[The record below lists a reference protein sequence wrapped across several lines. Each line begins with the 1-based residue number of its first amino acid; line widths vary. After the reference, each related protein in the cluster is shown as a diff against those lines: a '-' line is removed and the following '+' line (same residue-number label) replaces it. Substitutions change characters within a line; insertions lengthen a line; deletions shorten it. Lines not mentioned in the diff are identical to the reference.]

1 MRHSW
6 TRNSTKRLG
15 VLASCAT
22 LTLGIAACSGSSSS
36 SSGPTSS
43 SGLEETHLT
52 VGVLPIADDAPLYIA
67 IKKGYFAQ
75 EGLTVSPVTLQ
86 ASTDALPDMLRGS
99 VDIMAGANYVSFF
112 QAQAKGVVSLKILAD
127 ATHCQASSFEVMALP
142 GSGITSAKSL
152 DGKTIGVNLTDN
164 VQTLTLN
171 DVLKA
176 DGVNPSSVHY
186 TVVPFPDNVAAL
198 KAHRIDAFSGI
209 EPYITAAEKQL
220 GASSVLSQCTGPTA
234 DFPMS
239 GYFST
244 ASWAQ
249 KDPNTAKAFQKAL
262 DKAQAYADGDS
273 QAVRQ
278 ILPTYTTI
286 TPKDAD
292 ILTLNTY
299 PASVDVTALQQVAA
313 LMQQQGLLTKPL
325 NVSSMVLP

>member
-6 TRNSTKRLG
+6 TRHSTKRLG
-15 VLASCAT
+15 VFTFCVTLA
-22 LTLGIAACSGSSSS
+22 LGLAACGGSGSSSGGS
-36 SSGPTSS
+36 TSSG
-43 SGLEETHLT
+43 GLEETHLT
-52 VGVLPIADDAPLYIA
+52 VGVLPIADDAPLYLA

-75 EGLTVSPVTLQ
+75 EGLSVSPVTLQ

-112 QAQAKGVVSLKILAD
+112 QAQAKGVASLKILAD
-127 ATHCQASSFEVMALP
+127 ATHCQANSFDVMALP

-152 DGKTIGVNLTDN
+152 AGKTIGVNLTGN

-176 DGVNPSSVHY
+176 DGVNPSSVRY
-186 TVVPFPDNVAAL
+186 TVVPFPDSVAAL

-220 GASSVLSQCTGPTA
+220 GASSVLSQCSGPTA

-244 ASWAQ
+244 ATWAQ
-249 KDPNTAKAFQKAL
+249 KNPNSAKAFQQAL
-262 DKAQAYADGDS
+262 DRAQSYADSDS

-278 ILPTYTTI
+278 ILSTYTTI
-286 TPKDAD
+286 TPKDAA

-299 PASVDVTALQQVAA
+299 PASVDVTALQQVAD
-313 LMQQQGLLTKPL
+313 LMRRQGMLTRPL